1 MVLVVLQNGKNV
13 DGMNASFP
21 LFVFLRVIV
30 EGVNLRLD
38 GRRDGRNVELS
49 LSLHEKRRPD

>member
-1 MVLVVLQNGKNV
+1 MVLDVLQNGKNV

-49 LSLHEKRRPD
+49 LFLHEKRRPD